1 MTVRV
6 SRSLPLPRAMI
17 AAALLVIG
25 VGLNGCAEMSDT
37 MSTAF
42 ADPAKYELY
51 DCKQLETERK
61 NLATRGADLQKL
73 MAKAE
78 TGVAGSV
85 VAEVAYRNEY
95 ISIRG
100 QSKFVE
106 DAWQR
111 SKCDSMPAS
120 ATPAVVA
127 PANPGTAQPSA
138 KSAQPSRS
146 GRAVY

>member
-1 MTVRV
+1 
-6 SRSLPLPRAMI
+6 
-17 AAALLVIG
+17 
-25 VGLNGCAEMSDT
+25 
-37 MSTAF
+37 
-42 ADPAKYELY
+42 
-51 DCKQLETERK
+51 
-61 NLATRGADLQKL
+61 
-73 MAKAE
+73 
-78 TGVAGSV
+78 

-95 ISIRG
+95 VAVRG

-127 PANPGTAQPSA
+127 PANPGMALPSA